1 MDVIIIV
8 YTSRS
13 LCAGEEALFDD
24 CRLQAVL
31 RDYSSRRG
39 ELKHTHVIA
48 VGAVDVK
55 RSQNGPMAWLMG
67 QEITQKENVYL
78 EYTASHGT
86 LSPFLTGRMFVRRTY
101 FAQLIRLI
109 RYDSFLN

>member
-1 MDVIIIV
+1 MDIIIIV

-13 LCAGEEALFDD
+13 LCAGEEVLFDD
-24 CRLQAVL
+24 CRLQAVS
-31 RDYSSRRG
+31 RDATPSSRRG
-39 ELKHTHVIA
+39 ELKHNHGIA
-48 VGAVDVK
+48 VGAVDIK

-101 FAQLIRLI
+101 FGQFDEL
-109 RYDSFLN
+109 